1 MEKYLTPL
9 KLKDY
14 LTLIGLII
22 VGFGWLLID
31 QIFLQETY
39 QRFIAFFIMMLA
51 LYYFQFAINR
61 PIQVI
66 PYANTIALI
75 TFSFVVIVSLIMHVI
90 INKDFSYKSVLI
102 WIISGLLPYL
112 TGLIYLMIRKK

>member
-1 MEKYLTPL
+1 MAKYLTPL

-14 LTLIGLII
+14 LTLIVLII
-22 VGFGWLLID
+22 LGFGWLLID
-31 QIFLQETY
+31 QIFLKETY
-39 QRFIAFFIMMLA
+39 QRFIAFFILMVI

-66 PYANTIALI
+66 NYANTIALV
-75 TFSFVVIVSLIMHVI
+75 TFSFVVIVSLIMHII

-112 TGLIYLMIRKK
+112 VGLVYLKVHKK